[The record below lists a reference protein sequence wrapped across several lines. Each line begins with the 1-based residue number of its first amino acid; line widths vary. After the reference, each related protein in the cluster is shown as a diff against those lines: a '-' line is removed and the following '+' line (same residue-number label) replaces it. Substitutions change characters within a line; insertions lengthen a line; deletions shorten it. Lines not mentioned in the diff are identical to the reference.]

1 MLGIVLCGGQ
11 SLRMGTD
18 KGLLT
23 AETKT
28 WAQSA
33 CNKLSALH
41 FPVKISVNQQ
51 QRKSYLALFAE
62 NDLITDDT
70 SLQLKGPLLGV
81 LSGHIQFPSEDL
93 MILACDMPLM
103 ETSIIKLLYSNYQ
116 EHPSADAFI
125 FTNEGEPEPLC
136 AIYSSNALSRILS
149 MFRNGDLLKYSMK
162 FMLDHLVINSIPVME
177 EQKKYFQNF
186 NAHAELNGQ

>member
-1 MLGIVLCGGQ
+1 MLGLVLCGGQ

-33 CNKLSALH
+33 CNKLAALH

-51 QRKSYLALFAE
+51 QRESYLALFSE
-62 NDLITDDT
+62 SHLITDDT

-103 ETSIIKLLYSNYQ
+103 ETSIIKMLYSNYQ
-116 EHPSADAFI
+116 QHPSADAYIFI
-125 FTNEGEPEPLC
+125 NDGEPEPLC
-136 AIYSSNALSRILS
+136 AIYSANALSRILS
-149 MFRNGDLLKYSMK
+149 MLHNRSLHKHSMK
-162 FMLDHLVINSIPVME
+162 FMLDHLVINSIPIKDA
-177 EQKKYFQNF
+177 QKKYFQNF